1 MNVLKKYKFIIMAF
15 IWCLFITLSYII
27 NFTPGKKIAVNF
39 WEYMLSMALI
49 LPPVI
54 VVTKLFEVWV
64 KKETVMK
71 HLGEESGIKGYF
83 WVILLS
89 STIVGGLAVSLPV
102 AVTLHKK
109 GASMPVVLTF
119 IGTSCVCRIPM
130 TIFEATYLGIE
141 FTVIRWL
148 ISIPLIILSSIIVSK
163 FMKDYSLIQSN
174 D

>member
-1 MNVLKKYKFIIMAF
+1 MNILKKYSFIIMAF
-15 IWCLFITLSYII
+15 IWFLFIILSYILD
-27 NFTPGKKIAVNF
+27 FSSGKKIAENF
-39 WEYMLSMALI
+39 WEYTLSMALI

-54 VVTKLFEVWV
+54 AVTKLFEVWV

-71 HLGEESGIKGYF
+71 HLGEESGLKGYF

-89 STIVGGLAVSLPV
+89 STIVGGLAISLPV

-130 TIFEATYLGIE
+130 TIFEATYLGAE
-141 FTVIRWL
+141 FTAIRWL
-148 ISIPLIILSSIIVSK
+148 ISIPLIVLSSLIVSK
-163 FMKDYSLIQSN
+163 FMKNYSLTQAS